1 MPKKVSKSKAAKVV
15 KAVKEAFGYTS
26 EEEAGYPGPKV
37 NEYYSESG
45 HPVVI
50 WEEGPEQWPMLFA
63 ETEQAA
69 EVREVGVYFEPVN
82 HVVLGVYPA

>member
-1 MPKKVSKSKAAKVV
+1 VPKKVSKAKAEKVV
-15 KAVKEAFGYTS
+15 KAIESVFCHHVESG
-26 EEEAGYPGPKV
+26 GPGPKV

-50 WEEGPEQWPMLFA
+50 WEEGPEAWPMLFLDSEVARMVSA
-63 ETEQAA
+63 EK
-69 EVREVGVYFEPVN
+69 GLLLEPVN